1 MNYVWMRGINLAVI
15 MLVVACQPVASESTS
30 SEIEFLHMPGTEN
43 LGLPFSSAVRVDN
56 MLYLSGII
64 GTEPDMD
71 RPVSG
76 GITAEASRGMEI
88 LQEELEA
95 FGSSMDRV
103 VKCTVFLV
111 DENDRAAFNEIYMG
125 HFDTLPARSGV
136 TVKGLAL
143 GARMELECI
152 AVID

>member
-1 MNYVWMRGINLAVI
+1 MKNVCTRLVILAVI
-15 MLVVACQPVASESTS
+15 LLAAACQPVANEPASST
-30 SEIEFLHMPGTEN
+30 IEFLSMPGTEN
-43 LGLPFSSAVRVDN
+43 VGLPFSTAVRVDN

-64 GTEPDMD
+64 GTEPDVA
-71 RPVSG
+71 RPVNG
-76 GITAEASRGMEI
+76 GIKAEARRAMEI
-88 LQEELEA
+88 MQEELKA

-111 DENDRAAFNEIYMG
+111 DENDRAAFNEIYMSY
-125 HFDTLPARSGV
+125 FESLPARSGV

-152 AVID
+152 AVAN

>member
-1 MNYVWMRGINLAVI
+1 MRSVFVPGILISVI
-15 MLVVACQPVASESTS
+15 LLVTACQPAANESSS
-30 SEIEFLHMPGTEN
+30 SEIEFLHMPGTKN

-64 GTEPDMD
+64 GTEPDVD

-76 GITAEASRGMEI
+76 GIRAEAIRAMEI

-111 DENDRAAFNEIYMG
+111 DENDRAAFNEIYMSY
-125 HFDTLPARSGV
+125 FDSLPARSGV

-152 AVID
+152 AVAN

>member
-1 MNYVWMRGINLAVI
+1 MNYVCMRGITFALI
-15 MLVVACQPVASESTS
+15 LLVTACQPATGDSTS

-64 GTEPDMD
+64 GTEPGVG

-76 GITAEASRGMEI
+76 GIKAEASRGMAI
-88 LQEELEA
+88 LQEELLA

-103 VKCTVFLV
+103 VKGTVFLV
-111 DENDRAAFNEIYMG
+111 DEKDRAAFNEIYMN

-143 GARMELECI
+143 DARMELECI